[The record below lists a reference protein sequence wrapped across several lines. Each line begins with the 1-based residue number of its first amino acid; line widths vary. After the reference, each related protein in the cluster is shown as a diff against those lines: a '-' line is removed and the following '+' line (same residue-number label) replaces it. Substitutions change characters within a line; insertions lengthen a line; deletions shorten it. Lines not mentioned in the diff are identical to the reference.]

1 MRRFYSI
8 LITLPLV
15 CDPGVVTQRPVLP
28 VAKTGELVVLTRNSA
43 ATRYI
48 DSQGRYAGL
57 EYDLVETFAREQGY
71 RVRYLDRQPFY
82 QLLPALER
90 NHAHLAAAGVAI
102 TARRLDHYAFAPSYQ
117 LVQSVVA
124 YNTDVPALAAELT
137 RLAPER
143 DAAGWADTGALVLG
157 SGGAAR
163 AAIAALARLGARR
176 ICVRARS
183 LEKGRALEE
192 VFRPTPDASVRAAA
206 RIDVVVEPIDAGD
219 RDARFGA
226 IVQATSAGMRGADD
240 GESVARAVAWSALSP
255 DAVALDVVY
264 APPETPFLRRAKG
277 RGLRADNGFGMLVG
291 QGALAFE
298 LWLGVRPPLDVM
310 RAALE

>member
-1 MRRFYSI
+1 VAISTLRFAVIGDPVGHSKSPRMHGAAYAA
-8 LITLPLV
+8 LGLAHTYEALP
-15 CDPGVVTQRPVLP
+15 TRAAE
-28 VAKTGELVVLTRNSA
+28 VASRVA
-43 ATRYI
+43 AVR
-48 DSQGRYAGL
+48 GGAYAGL
-57 EYDLVETFAREQGY
+57 NVTVPHKQAVLEHVDAIDESARAVGAANTLVRDREG
-71 RVRYLDRQPFY
+71 R
-82 QLLPALER
+82 
-90 NHAHLAAAGVAI
+90 
-102 TARRLDHYAFAPSYQ
+102 
-117 LVQSVVA
+117 VVA

-143 DAAGWADTGALVLG
+143 DAAGWADAGGLVLG

-192 VFRPTPDASVRAAA
+192 VFRPTPDASGRAAV